1 MDSIR
6 SREYVC
12 IGKGSLVYVS
22 GVPPYRDKN
31 TKREGGRGGGVVRE
45 GSGKCWSRVS
55 IRILMCGRSM

>member
-31 TKREGGRGGGVVRE
+31 TKREGGRGGGCQGR
-45 GSGKCWSRVS
+45 
-55 IRILMCGRSM
+55 IR

>member
-22 GVPPYRDKN
+22 GVLYRDKN
-31 TKREGGRGGGVVRE
+31 TKREGGL
-45 GSGKCWSRVS
+45 SGKDQVS
-55 IRILMCGRSM
+55 VGAGPAFES

>member
-22 GVPPYRDKN
+22 GVPYRDKN
-31 TKREGGRGGGVVRE
+31 TKREGGRGGGGCQGR
-45 GSGKCWSRVS
+45 
-55 IRILMCGRSM
+55 IR